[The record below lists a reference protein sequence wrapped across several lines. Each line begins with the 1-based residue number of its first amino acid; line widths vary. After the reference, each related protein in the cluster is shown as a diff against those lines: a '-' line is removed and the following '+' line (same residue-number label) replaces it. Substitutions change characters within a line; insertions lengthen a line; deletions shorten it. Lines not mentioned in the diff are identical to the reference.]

1 MRVSVSVV
9 PISGEPAGAGDDDD
23 DDEFKGA
30 LVCVFDH
37 ALIITLKSFTTS

>member
-9 PISGEPAGAGDDDD
+9 PISGEPAGAGDD